1 MWTIWMWGGFLDL
14 FRRIRWAFHS
24 LYTLLIDI
32 SRFLRVWSWF
42 WLQEQ
47 REPAIAIFV
56 NAWVSILF
64 AIEGRGCI
72 GLTVSYQLLVL
83 ETKEVGPEA
92 YLHCETWCFLG
103 TPGHPP
109 VPWFQHWRPY
119 QVPIGVKNDWW
130 SIWPSLVVRWPLST
144 TQLLEAPSAPKMS
157 SPQQDGSE
165 NDVFSKSALNLVS
178 ECSLCITRW
187 PCFSY

>member
-24 LYTLLIDI
+24 LYMLLIDI

-42 WLQEQ
+42 SLQEQ

-72 GLTVSYQLLVL
+72 GLAVSYQLFVL
-83 ETKEVGPEA
+83 ETQEVGPEA
-92 YLHCETWCFLG
+92 YLHCETWCFFWG
-103 TPGHPP
+103 QKT
-109 VPWFQHWRPY
+109 
-119 QVPIGVKNDWW
+119 D
-130 SIWPSLVVRWPLST
+130 SSCSLVPALKALSGSNRSEKWLVIHLT
-144 TQLLEAPSAPKMS
+144 ILGKVAIIYYSVAGGPFGTEDVISAAGRLRKWLF
-157 SPQQDGSE
+157 
-165 NDVFSKSALNLVS
+165 VKKRL
-178 ECSLCITRW
+178 
-187 PCFSY
+187 